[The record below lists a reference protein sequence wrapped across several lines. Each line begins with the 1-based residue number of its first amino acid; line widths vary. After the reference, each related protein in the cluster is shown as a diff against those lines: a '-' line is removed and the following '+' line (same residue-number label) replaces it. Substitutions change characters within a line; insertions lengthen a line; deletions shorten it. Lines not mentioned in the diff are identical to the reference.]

1 MIENKAKL
9 INDLPDYVTDGPKKM
24 QLEAYLV
31 ALEGWRR
38 GLKLTFYSRKIKPKG
53 LKILDKTTEGRVFSL
68 ENEHGKKHFFYRSRG
83 DLVSGEAVSICQNK
97 EYTKKHLL
105 DKKVS
110 VPMGFEFNIKEET
123 INSVLN
129 KAKKMVGFPLV
140 LKPRSGSMGK
150 GVIVNIKNE
159 NELKRHLEDLKRKK
173 GKYIRFIIETY
184 IPGEEYRVYV
194 VGDKVIGA
202 TNRIPAN
209 VIGDGVQTISQL
221 IDDKNKVRK
230 NIPYL
235 SYKPIKVDSSVKE
248 LLNQKGYSLDTVIPK
263 GEQVFLRKVSNLSSG
278 GDPLDE
284 TDNLTDEVK
293 QIAVN
298 ALNAIPDLHQ
308 GGVDVIVDENDPK
321 KGYVIEINAT
331 AEIAFHHFPIKGKAR
346 HVSKAIVDYYFPET
360 IGKEKTD
367 LYFNYQDAIKPLN
380 NMTANE
386 VSLAQVPPQPTE
398 KYKYIIKGKINK
410 VGYLT
415 MIKRTA
421 ADFNVHG
428 YVEKVSKNEIEVNV
442 ATFSNED
449 LLEFERAMKKG
460 TKKSVID
467 GINREPIDK
476 FLKMGFEI
484 KK

>member
-1 MIENKAKL
+1 M
-9 INDLPDYVTDGPKKM
+9 
-24 QLEAYLV
+24 
-31 ALEGWRR
+31 
-38 GLKLTFYSRKIKPKG
+38 
-53 LKILDKTTEGRVFSL
+53 
-68 ENEHGKKHFFYRSRG
+68 
-83 DLVSGEAVSICQNK
+83 
-97 EYTKKHLL
+97 
-105 DKKVS
+105 
-110 VPMGFEFNIKEET
+110 
-123 INSVLN
+123 
-129 KAKKMVGFPLV
+129 
-140 LKPRSGSMGK
+140 
-150 GVIVNIKNE
+150 
-159 NELKRHLEDLKRKK
+159 
-173 GKYIRFIIETY
+173 
-184 IPGEEYRVYV
+184 YV

-331 AEIAFHHFPIKGKAR
+331 AEVAFHHFPIKGKAR

-367 LYFNYQDAIKPLN
+367 LYFNYQDAIKPVN

-442 ATFSNED
+442 ATFSNEN

>member
-53 LKILDKTTEGRVFSL
+53 LKVLDKTTEGRVFSL

-173 GKYIRFIIETY
+173 VKHTFQVRS
-184 IPGEEYRVYV
+184 
-194 VGDKVIGA
+194 IGC
-202 TNRIPAN
+202 
-209 VIGDGVQTISQL
+209 
-221 IDDKNKVRK
+221 
-230 NIPYL
+230 
-235 SYKPIKVDSSVKE
+235 
-248 LLNQKGYSLDTVIPK
+248 
-263 GEQVFLRKVSNLSSG
+263 
-278 GDPLDE
+278 
-284 TDNLTDEVK
+284 
-293 QIAVN
+293 
-298 ALNAIPDLHQ
+298 
-308 GGVDVIVDENDPK
+308 
-321 KGYVIEINAT
+321 
-331 AEIAFHHFPIKGKAR
+331 
-346 HVSKAIVDYYFPET
+346 
-360 IGKEKTD
+360 
-367 LYFNYQDAIKPLN
+367 
-380 NMTANE
+380 M
-386 VSLAQVPPQPTE
+386 
-398 KYKYIIKGKINK
+398 
-410 VGYLT
+410 
-415 MIKRTA
+415 
-421 ADFNVHG
+421 
-428 YVEKVSKNEIEVNV
+428 
-442 ATFSNED
+442 
-449 LLEFERAMKKG
+449 LLEIR
-460 TKKSVID
+460 
-467 GINREPIDK
+467 
-476 FLKMGFEI
+476 
-484 KK
+484 